1 MIELNKPNLQD
12 QMCCFRYKYQ
22 IQLGLIDND
31 IQFNEQNNFDILNT
45 VKFENIFMEFLF
57 NVENSV
63 QKHNIFW
70 RELIEFNPNISSM
83 QKLAI
88 QINEVKELINYQF
101 NKLNQIDSSHIRL
114 LEIYGNY
121 LKDVINDDNDYIK
134 ILEKVDQL
142 SKYAVNS
149 DNNRLQ

>member
-1 MIELNKPNLQD
+1 M
-12 QMCCFRYKYQ
+12 
-22 IQLGLIDND
+22 
-31 IQFNEQNNFDILNT
+31 
-45 VKFENIFMEFLF
+45 
-57 NVENSV
+57 
-63 QKHNIFW
+63 
-70 RELIEFNPNISSM
+70 
-83 QKLAI
+83 
-88 QINEVKELINYQF
+88 KELINYQF

-149 DNNRLQ
+149 DNNRLQQL